1 MKKLY
6 LSEDKKLA
14 GVCGGIAEYFDV
26 DPSLVRL
33 AWIVM
38 TILTGIAPGVV
49 AYIVAAV
56 IMPKAAEE
64 KVDNSSVVS
73 HQQ

>member
-14 GVCGGIAEYFDV
+14 GVCGGVGEYFDI
-26 DPSLVRL
+26 DPNLVRL
-33 AWIVM
+33 AWILI
-38 TILTGIAPGVV
+38 TILTGIVPGII

-56 IMPKAAEE
+56 IIPKAGEHLKAH
-64 KVDNSSVVS
+64 KT
-73 HQQ
+73 